1 MNTALKL
8 LHHAIGLLTRRPL
21 ETARVIA
28 PAVVLMG
35 GIGAITALAA
45 PEMLLVSMSNPE
57 IEGASVSLLPII
69 LLTAFVL
76 SYALMAILWHR
87 HTLAASI
94 APEPMTL
101 RLLCGYVWRVVM
113 LALIQLGVSLI
124 LVMPLLL
131 AERSAG
137 GSTPSTYSILLTTF
151 VTQLVLLWL
160 SLRLSLILP
169 AAALGRPI
177 SLGHSWKRTTRL
189 SRPLWGVAALLAL
202 INTALAVLVAVF
214 GPLSPGH
221 ALVLELPVY
230 VIEGLLIFSVLTT
243 LYAQLIQKSTPA

>member
-8 LHHAIGLLTRRPL
+8 LHHAIGLLTRRPF
-21 ETARVIA
+21 ETARVVA

-35 GIGAITALAA
+35 GVGVITALVA
-45 PEMLLVSMSNPE
+45 PEMLLVNMSNPV
-57 IEGASVSLLPII
+57 IERASISLLPVI

-87 HTLAASI
+87 HTLSAGL
-94 APEPMTL
+94 APEPMTA
-101 RLLCGYVWRVVM
+101 RLLCGYVWCVVI

-124 LVMPLLL
+124 LVTPLLL
-131 AERSAG
+131 AEQSG
-137 GSTPSTYSILLTTF
+137 GGNAPSTYSILLTTL

-177 SLGHSWKRTTRL
+177 SLGHSWKRTLGL

-202 INTALAVLVAVF
+202 INTALAALVALF

-221 ALVLELPVY
+221 ALALELPVY